1 MSEGATLEYT
11 PTWVVAAVCTVMVA
25 ASMELMLLGFV
36 SLLLTV
42 CQNLIA
48 EICISKTLAKTWLP
62 CRNHL
67 KRTPHLMKYHL
78 DSLFSSYVARH
89 GVGRHLLSSSS
100 SGNYCAKQGKVAL
113 LSATALHHLHIFIFV
128 LAVAHVTF
136 CALTV
141 LFGGAK
147 ISQWKQWEDDIADE
161 HDQKNFLNKFTNVH
175 EHDFVKDRF
184 EGVGKKYALR
194 GWWHAFL
201 MQFCGSITKS
211 DYTTLRLGFI
221 MNHCRSYPK
230 FNFHNYVMRSFEDD
244 FKKVVGIGWYCWTF
258 VVLFLLANVH
268 DLHAYFWISF
278 IPFLLLIAVGTK
290 LEHIITQLAT
300 EVAQKHMAVEG
311 DLIVKPSDHH
321 FWLNRPKFVLLLIHV
336 TLFQNSF
343 EIAVFFW
350 IWVQYGFESCIMG
363 NVKFIIPRLFIG
375 AFVQFIC
382 SYSTLPLYAI
392 VARIIKTKKGVKEK
406 SGLFRKGLQKEVKL
420 GVSSGGKK
428 NGGEVGKPLAMDRV
442 TEDTCRLG
450 YGRIGY
456 ARILVEVDTTRKL
469 SEVLNVCTPCDKPG
483 VTKMLSPRPE
493 YRVESGDLPKAKFVD
508 NEGFQLVTKKSKGVS
523 QKKDIIETN
532 GSKKL
537 KEEFGSSKAKV
548 AKEPKAKSTI
558 SVSNVFQCLASTL
571 EKRQVEPPNHHKVS
585 KISTIAKD
593 KETVMEEE
601 SEMGNSDAE
610 SDKASMVEFIK
621 EGAVDLSHP

>member
-25 ASMELMLLGFV
+25 ASMGAERFLHYLGKLLKRKNQTPLFQALQKIKEELMLLGFV

-67 KRTPHLMKYHL
+67 RRTPHLMKYHL
-78 DSLFSSYVARH
+78 DSLFSSYVVRH

-100 SGNYCAKQGKVAL
+100 SSDYCAKQGKVAL

-392 VARIIKTKKGVKEK
+392 VARMGSNFRGSVFNEQVQE
-406 SGLFRKGLQKEVKL
+406 GLISWAK
-420 GVSSGGKK
+420 
-428 NGGEVGKPLAMDRV
+428 
-442 TEDTCRLG
+442 
-450 YGRIGY
+450 
-456 ARILVEVDTTRKL
+456 
-469 SEVLNVCTPCDKPG
+469 
-483 VTKMLSPRPE
+483 
-493 YRVESGDLPKAKFVD
+493 KAKKKAHKRVD
-508 NEGFQLVTKKSKGVS
+508 SESSLNSSSHSGFLP
-523 QKKDIIETN
+523 IR
-532 GSKKL
+532 L
-537 KEEFGSSKAKV
+537 K
-548 AKEPKAKSTI
+548 
-558 SVSNVFQCLASTL
+558 
-571 EKRQVEPPNHHKVS
+571 
-585 KISTIAKD
+585 
-593 KETVMEEE
+593 
-601 SEMGNSDAE
+601 
-610 SDKASMVEFIK
+610 
-621 EGAVDLSHP
+621 